1 MYVDKDSKVLKW
13 RDLTGPEKCR
23 LFKGIDIPSLFPRIP
38 HATTVQRIWTE
49 FQEIY
54 GILQSNTP
62 LDKDGVKGFQSCVRN
77 WFTLFLSVYQ
87 TKHVTPYMHL
97 LVSHIPQFLDLYGT
111 LAPFSQQ
118 GLEKLNDD
126 LTKDHFRSTN
136 HHSSRCPEANA
147 LET

>member
-1 MYVDKDSKVLKW
+1 MALYEQFLQEQCKISFRMYVDKDSKVLKW

-77 WFTLFLSVYQ
+77 WFTLFCQY
-87 TKHVTPYMHL
+87 TM
-97 LVSHIPQFLDLYGT
+97 
-111 LAPFSQQ
+111 
-118 GLEKLNDD
+118 
-126 LTKDHFRSTN
+126 
-136 HHSSRCPEANA
+136 
-147 LET
+147 